1 MASSYGHSR
10 EGATIVPPLQGG
22 APTERLPSAAFPVNT
37 SLAYGTTSW
46 NLQPDRL
53 LCSCC
58 SRSYIGKSSSSSDDR
73 SRNDGSRKYFRRFV
87 LDTASDEEL
96 EMMLQVETEQL
107 QSLELL
113 IQDLQNSPEEHAA
126 ELLVKLRT
134 GMPTSQLI
142 RRCVDERSQTP
153 QS

>member
-1 MASSYGHSR
+1 MASSYDNSR
-10 EGATIVPPLQGG
+10 EGSTIIPHLQGG
-22 APTERLPSAAFPVNT
+22 APTERLPSAEFTVNT
-37 SLAYGTTSW
+37 SLAYGTTSK
-46 NLQPDRL
+46 NLQPDPL

-58 SRSYIGKSSSSSDDR
+58 SRGYIGKSSSSSDDR
-73 SRNDGSRKYFRRFV
+73 SRNDRSRKYFRQFV

-96 EMMLQVETEQL
+96 EMMLQVEMEQL
-107 QSLELL
+107 QGLELL

-126 ELLVKLRT
+126 GLLMKLRT

-142 RRCVDERSQTP
+142 RRYVDERSQTP